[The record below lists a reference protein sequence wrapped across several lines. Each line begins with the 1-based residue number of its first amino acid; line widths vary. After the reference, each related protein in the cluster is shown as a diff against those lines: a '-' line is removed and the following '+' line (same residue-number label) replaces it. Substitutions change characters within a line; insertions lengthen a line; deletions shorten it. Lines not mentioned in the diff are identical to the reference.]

1 MSPCLFFIKKLVL
14 NLTNPILT
22 AGASHWPIFG
32 GFWYANFGVF
42 ARSRELV
49 CFEGFVIFWRRT
61 LAVKLAV
68 RVGCAFAHFRGRGC
82 WLEFNQIGA
91 KFPYNFR
98 GGYSKISLCPFSGT
112 RQFFKFFSEPRV
124 AAHST
129 SARFRGLRITEKV
142 SFLNSAILTFTIW
155 KLSPTGKS
163 WWVAS
168 SSGRNLFFSIVLQV
182 IWNR

>member
-1 MSPCLFFIKKLVL
+1 MLWCKTLSRIKLKKPVSPCLFFIKKLVL
-14 NLTNPILT
+14 NLTNAILT

-32 GFWYANFGVF
+32 GFWYANFGAF

-112 RQFFKFFSEPRV
+112 RQFLKFFSEPRV

-129 SARFRGLRITEKV
+129 SALFRGLCITEKV
-142 SFLNSAILTFTIW
+142 GK
-155 KLSPTGKS
+155 KLS
-163 WWVAS
+163 
-168 SSGRNLFFSIVLQV
+168 
-182 IWNR
+182 